1 MLKYSEVGGI
11 EPPTFLS
18 CARMK
23 NISILLSVVALV
35 GAGIVF
41 FVQNHEIGQLKKQAD
56 TVKPA
61 GGSGGGRNFKIAY
74 FDLDTLQA
82 RYEYMKD
89 VKNQASDQENK
100 INQDLAS
107 LDRKNQQQIEVW
119 RQKGNAMTQ
128 AEAEDANRKYQDMQ
142 QEFTSHKQEVE
153 QRLYKFEEEKRN
165 EIRKRIED
173 FIREYNR
180 QKNYSYIIAYDANS
194 FIYNKDTLYNIT
206 NELVEGLN
214 LEYKK
219 AK

>member
-1 MLKYSEVGGI
+1 
-11 EPPTFLS
+11 
-18 CARMK
+18 MK
-23 NISILLSVVALV
+23 NISTILSVIALV
-35 GAGIVF
+35 AAGVVF
-41 FVQNHEIGQLKKQAD
+41 FVQNREIGQLKKQTQA
-56 TVKPA
+56 VKPA
-61 GGSGGGRNFKIAY
+61 GGSGGGGNFKIAY

-107 LDRKNQQQIEVW
+107 LDRKNQQQIEAW

-142 QEFTSHKQEVE
+142 QEFASHKQEQE
-153 QRLYKFEEEKRN
+153 QKLYKFEEEKRT
-165 EIRKRIED
+165 EIRKRVED

-180 QKNYSYIIAYDANS
+180 QKNFSYIIAYDANS

-206 NELVEGLN
+206 NDLVEGLN
-214 LEYKK
+214 AEYKK
-219 AK
+219 PK

>member
-1 MLKYSEVGGI
+1 
-11 EPPTFLS
+11 
-18 CARMK
+18 MK
-23 NISILLSVVALV
+23 SISTILSVVALV
-35 GAGIVF
+35 AAGAVF
-41 FVQNHEIGQLKKQAD
+41 FVQNREIGQLKKQAGA
-56 TVKPA
+56 VKPA
-61 GGSGGGRNFKIAY
+61 GGSGSGVNFKIAY

-107 LDRKNQQQIEVW
+107 LDRKNQQQIEAW
-119 RQKGNAMTQ
+119 RQKGNAMSQ
-128 AEAEDANRKYQDMQ
+128 AEAEDANRKYQEMQ
-142 QEFTSHKQEVE
+142 QEFASHKQEQE

-206 NELVEGLN
+206 NDLVEGLN
-214 LEYKK
+214 ADYKK
-219 AK
+219 PK

>member
-1 MLKYSEVGGI
+1 V
-11 EPPTFLS
+11 
-18 CARMK
+18 
-23 NISILLSVVALV
+23 
-35 GAGIVF
+35 
-41 FVQNHEIGQLKKQAD
+41 
-56 TVKPA
+56 
-61 GGSGGGRNFKIAY
+61 NFKIAY

-107 LDRKNQQQIEVW
+107 LDRKNQQQIQAW

-142 QEFTSHKQEVE
+142 QEFASHKQEQE
-153 QRLYKFEEEKRN
+153 QKLYKFEEEKRN
-165 EIRKRIED
+165 EIRKRVED
-173 FIREYNR
+173 FIRDYNK

-206 NELVEGLN
+206 SDLVEGLN
-214 LEYKK
+214 AAYKK

>member
-1 MLKYSEVGGI
+1 MKYISTI
-11 EPPTFLS
+11 LS
-18 CARMK
+18 
-23 NISILLSVVALV
+23 IVALALIGV
-35 GAGIVF
+35 IF
-41 FVQNHEIGQLKKQAD
+41 FTQKREITQLKGQVAAAKG
-56 TVKPA
+56 A
-61 GGSGGGRNFKIAY
+61 GGSGGGGNFKIAY

-107 LDRKNQQQIEVW
+107 LDRKNQQQIEAW

-142 QEFTSHKQEVE
+142 QEFASHKQEQE
-153 QRLYKFEEEKRN
+153 QKLYKFEEEKRT
-165 EIRKRIED
+165 EIRKRVED

-180 QKNYSYIIAYDANS
+180 QKNFSYIIAYDANS

-206 NELVEGLN
+206 NDLVEGLN
-214 LEYKK
+214 AEYKK
-219 AK
+219 PK